1 MRVFYSKM
9 NLSLIFSSC
18 WRNLTWQCEFPKIWW
33 ATLIKLIGKH
43 RPKKWKS
50 NNQKIHYE
58 LVHMHLSLLCMWFSS
73 ILKKNLKSN
82 PRWFIQKK
90 SNNIVWFPF
99 SFEPYCGFALDQF
112 GYWSCK
118 NRQRFSTSSMWRQ
131 VEFISDGEY
140 LQTLCVQVNRMHE
153 VKGLGRWI
161 SYVSSLK

>member
-1 MRVFYSKM
+1 MVY
-9 NLSLIFSSC
+9 
-18 WRNLTWQCEFPKIWW
+18 T
-33 ATLIKLIGKH
+33 
-43 RPKKWKS
+43 
-50 NNQKIHYE
+50 
-58 LVHMHLSLLCMWFSS
+58 
-73 ILKKNLKSN
+73 
-82 PRWFIQKK
+82 KK

-131 VEFISDGEY
+131 VEFISDGGY

-161 SYVSSLK
+161 SYVSSLKESVFIGPASSLASHWWGEKDYETHQCQERIKVIKTWIDWTTLWDEPNWTEYRDKGVPRPTRFFLVF